1 MLNFHFILY
10 FYLQWMESST
20 FTICGP
26 DDMETDWKIRLYP
39 KGLED
44 CDDFLSIFLHSENED
59 LHMKAK
65 CKFSILDVS
74 KIKHNR
80 KFGKWEWY
88 DEECPSHGFEEFI
101 RIDFLESQSAQLLPN
116 DSLTIL
122 SEVTV
127 RSLYSSGSYFLTQ
140 RIS

>member
-1 MLNFHFILY
+1 
-10 FYLQWMESST
+10 MESSI
-20 FTICGP
+20 FTIQGQ
-26 DDMETDWKIRLYP
+26 DDMKTDWKIRLYP
-39 KGLED
+39 KGLDAD
-44 CDDFLSIFLHSENED
+44 CNDFLSIFLRRETED
-59 LHMKAK
+59 IDIRGK
-65 CKFSILDVS
+65 CTFSILDVS
-74 KIKHNR
+74 KIKYNIR
-80 KFGKWEWY
+80 FVRWEWY
-88 DEECPSHGFEEFI
+88 DEDEEYPSYGFEEFI